1 MLERRYT
8 LADQVLMQF
17 DQALRTLTGH
27 PAATGRSD
35 PGTHAEPSELD
46 DRARA
51 RAIRL
56 MRVNHTGEVCAQ
68 ALYQGQALGART
80 PAVRDVMESAAVEE
94 GDHLVWCDHRIRELG
109 GRTSVFSPLFY
120 AGSLTLGA
128 LAGRA
133 GDRWSLGFLA
143 ETEHQVEQH
152 LDRYRQRLPEQDYK
166 SRAILATMREDE
178 GRHARTAEQA
188 GARPLPLPLRLAM
201 KLGSKLMT
209 RSTYWV

>member
-1 MLERRYT
+1 MVERRYT
-8 LADQVLMQF
+8 LADHVLMQF

-27 PAATGRSD
+27 PATSGRGD
-35 PGTHAEPSELD
+35 PAADAQTDGLNDSE
-46 DRARA
+46 RA

-68 ALYQGQALGART
+68 ALYQGQAVAART
-80 PAVRDVMESAAVEE
+80 PTVRKVMESAAVEE

-109 GRTSVFSPLFY
+109 GRPSVLNPLFY
-120 AGSLTLGA
+120 GGSLLLGA
-128 LAGRA
+128 LAARA

-152 LDRYRQRLPEQDYK
+152 LDRYRRRLPPHDNK
-166 SRAILATMREDE
+166 SRAVLATMHDDE
-178 GRHARTAEQA
+178 RHHANTAEEA
-188 GARPLPLPLRLAM
+188 GGRPLPWPLRLSM